1 MIGHQEVHDA
11 KEEGVR
17 MSGKN
22 EDRKEESKGFAIFL
36 FGERKY
42 YQEKNES

>member
-1 MIGHQEVHDA
+1 MIGHQEVHDT
-11 KEEGVR
+11 KERVR